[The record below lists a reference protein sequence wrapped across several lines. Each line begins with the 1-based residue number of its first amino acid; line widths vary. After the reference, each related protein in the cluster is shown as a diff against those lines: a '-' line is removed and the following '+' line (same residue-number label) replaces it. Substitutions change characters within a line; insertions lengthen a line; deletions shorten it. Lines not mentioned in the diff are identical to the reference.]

1 MLRKVNK
8 IVVEWFEPKDCGE
21 RHRVN
26 TKRILGKLAE
36 VAVGSKVVIK
46 LNSQRYHTKVVDL
59 FEWTPLQKKR
69 PAKRKEMTQQ
79 GSKQVCCF

>member
-8 IVVEWFEPKDCGE
+8 IVVQWLEPKDCGE

-26 TKRILGKLAE
+26 VKHIIGKLAE
-36 VAVGSKVVIK
+36 VAVGSKVIQ
-46 LNSQRYHTKVVDL
+46 LNSQLYHTKVVDL

-69 PAKRKEMTQQ
+69 PVKRKEMTQQ
-79 GSKQVCCF
+79 GSKQVRCF